1 MNSFGLGLVLNFVD
15 NASAGMNSATRTF
28 MQMSATAD
36 SMTSSVGASA
46 SELAAMA
53 FSLGA
58 VGDTFSAI
66 GSSITN
72 TFMGITE
79 SVINTGMT
87 LQGYR
92 MQLAALYGSTEAGEA
107 KLAEIKE
114 YAMSS
119 VFDIESLIPAVT
131 MMKAVGIEA
140 MQEVTTSSGNATQRL
155 LDYAS
160 DIAAMVPNMRN
171 TYGTGVRAA
180 MGALK
185 EYIAEGNALS
195 LKRGA
200 GLDIVGILGEDKG
213 STIEERT
220 QQIADLVEKL
230 NIVGYTANLAGTPT
244 QRLSNMQDALFNSL
258 SQIADSGVFERYCGL
273 LETLSN
279 WVFSLVEDEE
289 TFNTITSILGD
300 TISTMLAPV
309 QSLLEFVIAHTDAII
324 EWAKAHPVL
333 VRNILLAVAAVGAM
347 LLVGGKLLKLMS
359 SFALAGTGLRM
370 LRSLPSALGI
380 VGGAFKTLIANILPL
395 VALGAILYFVWTRN
409 IFGIRDA
416 ITSTFGQLRQV
427 FSLVREA
434 WDDNTLSAESFQT
447 ARELGILPLIES
459 LLQLRYYWGFF
470 KEGFATGFKAFFDG
484 LAQSL
489 SFLKIFGIDIVGI
502 AKSLGE
508 FLKNLLGI
516 GQEANWEKIGEI
528 AGKFAAIALSLFT
541 VVKALNL
548 LRSVSNGVRSLPV
561 VGKLLGGKDAATDS
575 VAGGGFLGNPVKVLK
590 TLASI
595 SIIVG
600 GVVLLITALG
610 ALRSIPGFAEFMS
623 SGFTVITQLF
633 KNLIPLAATAVVLG
647 GVATLL
653 SKITNPKDAAKGL
666 ADLAIVLGGTEALII
681 AMGALYSIP
690 GFDDFL
696 SNGVT
701 VLTTLFDS
709 LVQIA
714 ADAVVLGAITVLLGR
729 LSTPAVTAKGLA
741 SLAIILGGF
750 DILITAIG
758 ALSSIPGFSNFINS
772 GVTTLSKLFEAMSI
786 FATGEFWLMIGAI
799 TALGVI
805 SPAVVALGIA
815 GLAEVI
821 AGMGLIVSAFAALSM
836 IPGFNDFLQRGG
848 ETLALLFEQVGLAIG
863 SLVGGVLE
871 GVTSSLP
878 ETGNNLSRFAENLGP
893 FFDMCETAPIDK
905 MGDFMLKFSE
915 AMLLLTANDLLSFF
929 TGDLNLANI
938 GQQLADFGTNAK
950 PFFDAVASYPQEGV
964 DKSSSVFQAL
974 SSIGAYEF
982 RSGGVAQ
989 FFTGEVNLGVIGEQL
1004 AAFAPNGL
1012 TFFNAVANYSEA
1024 GLEKSPKVFEALA
1037 GIGDYDFKTGGVAQF
1052 FTGETSLD
1060 VIGTQLASFAPNGLI
1075 FFNYAANYSEAGM
1088 EKTPKVFQALAG
1100 IGDFDFKTGGVAQFF
1115 TGETS
1120 LDVIGTQLAA
1130 FAPNGATFFNTVATY
1145 SQSGIDKSKD
1155 VFAALSSIGA
1165 YEFKTGGLAQLF
1177 TGGTDLE
1184 EMGEQLSDFATEA
1197 TTAFT
1202 LFANYPQ
1209 SGIDNGL
1216 RVIGVLGQIGNS
1228 NLNTGGL
1235 FSLFTGSIDIVDIGS
1250 QLSSFGTQAKAYFE
1264 AVSGLTST
1272 SLSNGSRVIQVLS
1285 ELGNYTFRTDGLAQM
1300 FTGSVDISNL
1310 ANNLSAFGNGSR
1322 VFFTVAS
1329 RLPEEGFTKAVTL
1342 FSTLSRL
1349 DSLTTLLFSIGEG
1362 NLTSFSEELVVF
1374 IENCQTFF
1382 SMAST
1387 LNVEGLSA
1395 VTGALEPFF
1404 MVIVAFDVSKLGAI
1418 ATGINDMGEAA
1429 NNFSVTMGNVTS
1441 EVQTNTAAI
1450 VTAITDCTNSSIS
1463 VLNSFVARGS
1473 GIGSSLMQR
1482 IASGIS
1488 SNAYRIRSAIQNAVS
1503 NITVTARVNTV
1514 VVNSSG
1520 NKPLGL
1526 ATGGY
1531 VKETG
1536 LAVLHP
1542 NEVVVNDTL
1551 TRRLGTFLESI
1562 ENPESPTSVIADRP
1576 VVNNTQSSIISN
1588 AQNYVV
1594 SNTTQSSQPVE
1605 KHYDNS
1611 VTFEAGSVV
1620 IQLANAS
1627 ESELEKAAEK
1637 LMTIIAR
1644 KQQLHA
1650 MAVRA

>member
-72 TFMGITE
+72 TFMGITKR
-79 SVINTGMT
+79 VINTGMT
-87 LQGYR
+87 MQGYR

-119 VFDIESLIPAVT
+119 VFNIESLIPAVT

-140 MQEVTTSSGNATQRL
+140 MQEVTTSSGKATQRL

-171 TYGTGVRAA
+171 TYGTGVQAA

-200 GLDIVGILGEDKG
+200 GLDIVGILGEAKG

-230 NIVGYTANLAGTPT
+230 NIVGYTAKLAGTPT
-244 QRLSNMQDALFNSL
+244 QRLSNLQDALFNSL

-279 WVFSLVEDEE
+279 WVFSLVEDED

-309 QSLLEFVIAHTDAII
+309 QSLLEFVVAHTDAII

-359 SFALAGTGLRM
+359 SFALAGTGLKM

-409 IFGIRDA
+409 IFGIRDT

-427 FSLVREA
+427 FSLVRES

-459 LLQLRYYWGFF
+459 LLQLKYYWGFF

-750 DILITAIG
+750 DVLITAIG

-786 FATGEFWLMIGAI
+786 FATGEFWLMIGAV

-805 SPAVVALGIA
+805 SPTVVALGIA

-821 AGMGLIVSAFAALSM
+821 AGMGLIVSAFATLSM

-848 ETLALLFEQVGLAIG
+848 ETLALLFEQVGLVIG

-905 MGDFMLKFSE
+905 MGNFMLKFSE

-1004 AAFAPNGL
+1004 AAFAPNG
-1012 TFFNAVANYSEA
+1012 
-1024 GLEKSPKVFEALA
+1024 
-1037 GIGDYDFKTGGVAQF
+1037 
-1052 FTGETSLD
+1052 
-1060 VIGTQLASFAPNGLI
+1060 
-1075 FFNYAANYSEAGM
+1075 
-1088 EKTPKVFQALAG
+1088 
-1100 IGDFDFKTGGVAQFF
+1100 
-1115 TGETS
+1115 
-1120 LDVIGTQLAA
+1120 
-1130 FAPNGATFFNTVATY
+1130 ATFFNTVATY

-1165 YEFKTGGLAQLF
+1165 YDFKTGGLAQLF

-1272 SLSNGSRVIQVLS
+1272 SLSNGSRVIQVLA

-1300 FTGSVDISNL
+1300 FTDSVDISSL

-1322 VFFTVAS
+1322 EFFTVAS

-1349 DSLTTLLFSIGEG
+1349 DSLTTLLFNIGEG

-1418 ATGINDMGEAA
+1418 ATGINDMGKAA

-1441 EVQTNTAAI
+1441 KVQTNTAAI
-1450 VTAITDCTNSSIS
+1450 VTAITNCTNSSILA
-1463 VLNSFVARGS
+1463 LNNFVARGS

-1488 SNAYRIRSAIQNAVS
+1488 SNAYRIRSAIQSAVS

-1514 VVNSSG
+1514 VNSHG

-1551 TRRLGTFLESI
+1551 TRRLGAFLESI

-1588 AQNYVV
+1588 AQNYAV

>member
-72 TFMGITE
+72 TFMGITKR
-79 SVINTGMT
+79 VINTGMT
-87 LQGYR
+87 MQGYR

-119 VFDIESLIPAVT
+119 VFNIESLIPAVT

-140 MQEVTTSSGNATQRL
+140 MQEVTTSSGKATQRL

-171 TYGTGVRAA
+171 TYGTGVQAA

-200 GLDIVGILGEDKG
+200 GLDIVGILGEAKG

-230 NIVGYTANLAGTPT
+230 NIVGYTAKLAGTPT
-244 QRLSNMQDALFNSL
+244 QRLSNLQDALFNSL

-279 WVFSLVEDEE
+279 WVFSLVEDED

-309 QSLLEFVIAHTDAII
+309 QSLLEFVVAHTDAII

-359 SFALAGTGLRM
+359 SFALAGTGLKM

-409 IFGIRDA
+409 IFGIRDT

-427 FSLVREA
+427 FSLVRES

-459 LLQLRYYWGFF
+459 LLQLKYYWGFF

-750 DILITAIG
+750 DVLITAIG

-786 FATGEFWLMIGAI
+786 FATGEFWLMIGAV

-805 SPAVVALGIA
+805 SPTVVALGIA

-821 AGMGLIVSAFAALSM
+821 AGMGLIVSAFATLSM

-848 ETLALLFEQVGLAIG
+848 ETLALLFEQVGLVIG

-905 MGDFMLKFSE
+905 MGNFMLKFSE

-1004 AAFAPNGL
+1004 AAFAPNG
-1012 TFFNAVANYSEA
+1012 
-1024 GLEKSPKVFEALA
+1024 
-1037 GIGDYDFKTGGVAQF
+1037 
-1052 FTGETSLD
+1052 
-1060 VIGTQLASFAPNGLI
+1060 
-1075 FFNYAANYSEAGM
+1075 
-1088 EKTPKVFQALAG
+1088 
-1100 IGDFDFKTGGVAQFF
+1100 
-1115 TGETS
+1115 
-1120 LDVIGTQLAA
+1120 
-1130 FAPNGATFFNTVATY
+1130 ATFFNTVATY

-1165 YEFKTGGLAQLF
+1165 YDFKTGGLAQLF

-1272 SLSNGSRVIQVLS
+1272 SLSNGSRVIQVLA

-1300 FTGSVDISNL
+1300 FTDSVDISSL

-1322 VFFTVAS
+1322 EFFTVAS

-1349 DSLTTLLFSIGEG
+1349 DSLTTLLFNIGEG

-1418 ATGINDMGEAA
+1418 ATGINDMGKAA

-1441 EVQTNTAAI
+1441 KVQTNTAAI
-1450 VTAITDCTNSSIS
+1450 VTAITNCTNSSILA
-1463 VLNSFVARGS
+1463 LNNFVARGS

-1488 SNAYRIRSAIQNAVS
+1488 SNAYRIRSAIQSAVS

-1514 VVNSSG
+1514 VNSHG

-1588 AQNYVV
+1588 AQNYAV